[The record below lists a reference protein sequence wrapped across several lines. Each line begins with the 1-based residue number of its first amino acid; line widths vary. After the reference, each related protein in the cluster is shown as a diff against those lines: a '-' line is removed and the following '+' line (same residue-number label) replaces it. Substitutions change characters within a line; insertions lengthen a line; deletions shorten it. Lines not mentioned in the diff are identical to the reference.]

1 MGMGFSRL
9 HLQYRFLLLLTA
21 VLLLGGCAAF
31 GGAGE
36 QEREEAA
43 ALYAE
48 ALDAIEQGAFESAQ
62 EALEELQASYPETPH
77 AQQAV
82 LEAAYTQYRLGAY
95 PQAIE
100 LAETFQRRAAGRDAD
115 ADDEDLRY
123 ALYLRAAAAHAL
135 WDATEG
141 DDDRELAGARRA
153 FGYYRDIVRDYPESE
168 RAEEAARRMNEIRS
182 DVAGEELRRARGRMR
197 DGAYAEAAERG
208 AWIAEQYPGQQAA
221 ADALALQVE
230 ALQRLGRDREAEATR
245 RMLEIKHPDHPALR

>member
-1 MGMGFSRL
+1 MTAG
-9 HLQYRFLLLLTA
+9 LLLS
-21 VLLLGGCAAF
+21 GCAAL
-31 GGAGE
+31 GGGSA
-36 QEREEAA
+36 QEREQARS
-43 ALYAE
+43 LYAE
-48 ALDAIEQGAFESAQ
+48 ALEAVERGDLEAAQGMLDELQ
-62 EALEELQASYPETPH
+62 EAYPETRH
-77 AQQAV
+77 ARQAL
-82 LEAAYTQYRLGAY
+82 LEAAYVEYRLGQY

-100 LAETFQRRAAGRDAD
+100 RAEIFHRQAAQTEEQ

-141 DDDRELAGARRA
+141 EAERDAAGARRA

-182 DVAGEELRRARGRMR
+182 DVAEEELRRARRR
-197 DGAYAEAAERG
+197 LDDGAYAEAAERG

-221 ADALALQVE
+221 ADALALQVD
-230 ALQRLGRDREAEATR
+230 ALERLGREREAEATR